1 MGSNW
6 MRSTCST
13 QLEQSR
19 PGAGPGGPIRRQIL
33 EKVWVSV
40 CVCAASAAFEWACVF
55 VAEHVT
61 YTPESNTNTHTY
73 IHTQILDDDSDDE
86 RDYAA
91 ASSRRAPTLFYPRA
105 LTRRVEI
112 VQTMHLQQN
121 KTTKMNV

>member
-1 MGSNW
+1 M
-6 MRSTCST
+6 
-13 QLEQSR
+13 
-19 PGAGPGGPIRRQIL
+19 
-33 EKVWVSV
+33 
-40 CVCAASAAFEWACVF
+40 F

-61 YTPESNTNTHTY
+61 YTPELSTNTHTY

-91 ASSRRAPTLFYPRA
+91 ASNRRAPTLLYPRA